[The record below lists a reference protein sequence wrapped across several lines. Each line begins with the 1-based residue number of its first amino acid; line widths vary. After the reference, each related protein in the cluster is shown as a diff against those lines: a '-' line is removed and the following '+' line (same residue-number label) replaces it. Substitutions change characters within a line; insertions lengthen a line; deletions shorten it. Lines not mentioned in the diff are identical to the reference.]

1 MHTKIT
7 IYLKSLV
14 LILVFCLES
23 SSLFAQTRNPS
34 PESYNPYATITNGR
48 REKVRLGTGRRNEIL
63 RNSTIY
69 DGRGRR
75 LGVARAG
82 LLGDNSD
89 GRSRGG
95 YNAGAMIQIKINGTP
110 RNAVLCWNIPTT
122 DGGRRTG
129 FVLTRDLRHRSII
142 ESRMREVKRNLARV
156 RPNDRNKRSTTYLI
170 RTVRSPFPDDSY
182 TFPNQTTA
190 QNRIRFYYLNNGT
203 INLLVDLPYRGSNGL
218 RVGKAIDMAS
228 PGRTFRRLDD
238 VAPATRKVFARGSRR
253 VIGEVQFVYGFV
265 FTDTGE
271 RVYCWINRDCISLP
285 GSFSKASI
293 KEENTSVLN
302 IDTEEE
308 TIRDFVYPNPTNN
321 GQVSLK
327 TNSNI
332 ESIMVYD
339 ETGRNLSSEYKITEN
354 EVTIYSNHKGMTFV
368 HVSYSDKESTVHKV
382 IWN

>member
-23 SSLFAQTRNPS
+23 PSLFAQTRNPT

-48 REKVRLGTGRRNEIL
+48 REQVRLGTGRRNEIL

-203 INLLVDLPYRGSNGL
+203 INLLVDLPYRRGSGGL

-238 VAPATRKVFARGSRR
+238 VAPATRKVFEGGSRR

-285 GSFSKASI
+285 GSSRVASLE
-293 KEENTSVLN
+293 EENTSIAN
-302 IDTEEE
+302 EKEK
-308 TIRDFVYPNPTNN
+308 TIENFVYPNPTDI
-321 GQVSLK
+321 GQISLK

-332 ESIMVYD
+332 ESVDVYD
-339 ETGRNLSSEYKITEN
+339 EIGRNLGSEYKITGK
-354 EVTIYSNHKGMTFV
+354 EVNIYSSHKGITFVRVIYSN
-368 HVSYSDKESTVHKV
+368 KESTVHKI
-382 IWN
+382 IWR